1 MWYAIQHNYFF
12 IFYWISVM
20 NDSDHDR
27 SDKEGEEVFC
37 VKLY

>member
-1 MWYAIQHNYFF
+1 
-12 IFYWISVM
+12 M

-37 VKLY
+37 VKLYQVFKKNKNKKYE